1 MILLM
6 EKKVPNSPQT
16 VILLAGKRK
25 VLPGDEVMIFEFG
38 KRLALE
44 YDKCIFR
51 SGNADGADQYFI
63 EGVKEVAPDRV
74 QLVLPFENHRKKTQ
88 VGVYTQSIEQLQL
101 SAESPAVYQANLS
114 ANYRRLI
121 DLYFEQPQ
129 SKAAIKASYLIR
141 DMVMVFGHGALAP
154 ISAAYFYDDLTQ
166 PCQGG
171 TGFTMQ
177 LCTELKIPF
186 WNQGVWGK

>member
-1 MILLM
+1 M
-6 EKKVPNSPQT
+6 EKNVPNSPQT

-74 QLVLPFENHRKKTQ
+74 QLVLPFKNHRKKTQ

-129 SKAAIKASYLIR
+129 SKAAIKASYLVR
-141 DMVMVFGHGALAP
+141 DMVMVFGHGDLAP